1 MEVQNQNDPETKVQI
16 EITPQQICD
25 LFITAVEG
33 GSTYWCVK
41 MRFYQNAAEVS
52 YQEASSFEGHSW
64 CVEVWTDD
72 HGEGEDHHTIILDD
86 FLRACEA
93 LPSRFLHLI
102 NEDYDAEDA
111 DCLVQQAAFGDI
123 VYG

>member
-1 MEVQNQNDPETKVQI
+1 MTLKTKAQI

-25 LFITAVEG
+25 LFTTAVEG

-41 MRFYQNAAEVS
+41 MRFQNLS
-52 YQEASSFEGHSW
+52 YQDVKTFEGRDW
-64 CVEVWTDD
+64 CVEVWD
-72 HGEGEDHHTIILDD
+72 EDEEPHTIFLGDL
-86 FLRACEA
+86 LRACEA
-93 LPSRFLHLI
+93 LPSCFLHLI

-111 DCLVQQAAFGDI
+111 DCLVQQAAFGEI

>member
-1 MEVQNQNDPETKVQI
+1 MKI
-16 EITPQQICD
+16 ELTPQQICD

-33 GSTYWCVK
+33 GSTYWCSK

-72 HGEGEDHHTIILDD
+72 HGEGEDPHTIILDD
-86 FLRACEA
+86 FLRAFKA
-93 LPSRFLHLI
+93 RPFDLD
-102 NEDYDAEDA
+102 DYDAEDA

>member
-1 MEVQNQNDPETKVQI
+1 MTLKTKAQI

-25 LFITAVEG
+25 LFTTAVEG

-41 MRFYQNAAEVS
+41 MRFQNTHGSNLS
-52 YQEASSFEGHSW
+52 YQDVKTFEGRDW
-64 CVEVWTDD
+64 CVEVWD
-72 HGEGEDHHTIILDD
+72 EDEEPHTIILDD
-86 FLRACEA
+86 FLRAFKA
-93 LPSRFLHLI
+93 RPFDLD
-102 NEDYDAEDA
+102 DYDAEDA